1 MTTIVFDVKAKKV
14 ATDSRVTEDGAIVAD
29 DATKMH
35 IRKGVMFFLCGGVGD
50 AEELMM
56 AYLQKKHRVRKTME
70 AQGLAWDGI
79 NLIELCVDSGLL
91 TWHPVVSDRGAY
103 GSGSPFAQAGRLL
116 PIGFGERC
124 ESARDD
130 RPRPAA
136 SHGTDVSRI
145 PKRRVHG
152 RAKPRRHDAT
162 RGFIQRR

>member
-103 GSGSPFAQAGRLL
+103 GSGSPFAVAALDQGATPRQAVIAAKKRDTCTGGKVVTYRL
-116 PIGFGERC
+116 
-124 ESARDD
+124 
-130 RPRPAA
+130 
-136 SHGTDVSRI
+136 
-145 PKRRVHG
+145 RRKV
-152 RAKPRRHDAT
+152 
-162 RGFIQRR
+162 